1 MRGKRKSSNPN
12 SGNGGLGHSQRQL
25 RVGERIRHILS
36 NIMRDE
42 TFLDPALENAH
53 LISVTAVDVSPDL
66 KNAMAFVMPL
76 GGKNAPVIIEALNR
90 AAGFFRSQVAPE
102 LELRHTP
109 KISFRIDNSFD
120 EAERVSR
127 LLGQE
132 RVVKDLQRESAEE
145 DSSSDA

>member
-12 SGNGGLGHSQRQL
+12 SSEGHSQRQL

-36 NIMRDE
+36 NILRDE
-42 TFLDPALENAH
+42 TFLDPALANAH

-76 GGKNAPVIIEALNR
+76 GGKNTDEVVAGLNR
-90 AAGFFRSQVAPE
+90 AAGLFRTQVAPE

-120 EAERVSR
+120 EAERVSK

-132 RVVKDLQRESAEE
+132 RVVKDLQRAQDE
-145 DSSSDA
+145 DDSE